1 MRFQIVDHFNDS
13 INFLVLKTL
22 PLNEALKAKN
32 YKDKLKKILKI
43 MSPGIIILLLIGI
56 FCTFKKR
63 SSNEKTI
70 IRPKVTEIEMRSNDL
85 YRRDETLKS
94 FDRKSNLPEWLK
106 ERKEV
111 IFSKNSIVKGKQLGE
126 GQFGTVFE
134 GKLFQGNAV

>member
-32 YKDKLKKILKI
+32 YEDKLKKILTI

-63 SSNEKTI
+63 SNNEKTI
-70 IRPKVTEIEMRSNDL
+70 IKPKVTEIEMRSNDL

-94 FDRKSNLPEWLK
+94 FDRKSNLPEWL
-106 ERKEV
+106 EQRKEV
-111 IFSKNSIVKGKQLGE
+111 IFPKNSIVKGKQLGE